1 MNRRF
6 DIIVVGTGVA
16 GSAIARRCRAAGRK
30 VAIVDERPFGGT
42 CQLRGCD
49 PKKVL
54 RAAAEPLA
62 AMERLA
68 EPDIGVFSDLPVP
81 DWRRLM
87 AFKRRF
93 TDPVPEAKETAF
105 AEAGIVTV
113 HGTARFVGA
122 DALEVGGEV
131 LEADNFVI
139 AAGSKPVPL
148 PIHGAD
154 LVASSEDFLNL
165 DDLPRRIVLVG
176 GGYIAM
182 EFAHLAFRASSEV
195 TVLQRGERLLGGF
208 DPDLVDLLVER
219 THDLPVDIRP
229 GTAATAVERTGS
241 GFRVHADQE
250 GRHLHFDAD
259 LVVHAA
265 GRMPNI
271 QGLDLEKA
279 GVRAGK
285 SGVEVDGHLRSVS
298 NPRVFAAGDAAAS
311 GMPLTPKASHD
322 AEVIAANILAGEA
335 VRRTDYAGMPSVVF
349 SVPPLARVGL
359 LEEEALAQGLRFRVN
374 HAVTDDWFSARRL
387 NETCS
392 GHKVLIEEDSGR
404 ILGAHLVG
412 PHADEVINLFAL
424 AIRHGIP
431 AKSLAETSFAYP
443 TGGSDVSAMV

>member
-1 MNRRF
+1 MSRRF

-30 VAIVDERPFGGT
+30 VAIIDERPFGGT

-54 RAAAEPLA
+54 RAAAEPVA
-62 AMERLA
+62 SIERFA
-68 EPDIGVFSDLPVP
+68 EPDVGVFFQVPIP
-81 DWRRLM
+81 DWGGLM

-93 TDPVPEAKETAF
+93 TDPVPKSKEKAF
-105 AEAGIVTV
+105 ADAGIVAL
-113 HGTARFVGA
+113 HGTARFVSA
-122 DALEVGGEV
+122 DTLTVGDEL
-131 LEADNFVI
+131 LEADSFVI
-139 AAGSKPVPL
+139 AAGSKPAPL
-148 PIHGAD
+148 PIEGAE
-154 LVASSEDFLNL
+154 LVASSEDFLDL
-165 DDLPRRIVLVG
+165 DILPRSIVLVG

-182 EFAHLAFRASSEV
+182 EFAHLAVRSSAEV

-219 THDLPVDIRP
+219 THDLPVDVRP
-229 GTAATAVERTGS
+229 GTAVTAVERVGS

-250 GRHLHFDAD
+250 GRHLRFDAD

-265 GRMPNI
+265 GRVPNI
-271 QGLDLEKA
+271 QGLDLEKG
-279 GVRAGK
+279 GVGFGK
-285 SGVEVDGHLRSVS
+285 RGIEVDRHLRSVT
-298 NPRVFAAGDAAAS
+298 NPRVYAAGDSAAS

-322 AEVIAANILAGEA
+322 AEVIAANLLAVGPSRQA
-335 VRRTDYAGMPSVVF
+335 DYTGMPSVVF

-374 HAVTDDWFSARRL
+374 HAVTDDWFSSRRL

-431 AKSLAETSFAYP
+431 AQALAETPFAYP

>member
-1 MNRRF
+1 MSRRF

-30 VAIVDERPFGGT
+30 VAIIDERPFGGT

-54 RAAAEPLA
+54 RAAAEPVTSI
-62 AMERLA
+62 ERLA
-68 EPDIGVFSDLPVP
+68 EPDVRVFAQAPIPS
-81 DWRRLM
+81 WRDLM

-93 TDPVPEAKETAF
+93 TDPVPKSKENAF
-105 AEAGIVTV
+105 ADAGIIAL
-113 HGTARFVGA
+113 HGTARFTGA
-122 DALEVGGEV
+122 DTLAVGEEL
-131 LEADNFVI
+131 LEADSFVI
-139 AAGSKPVPL
+139 AAGSKPAPL
-148 PIHGAD
+148 PIEGAE

-165 DDLPRRIVLVG
+165 DILPRSIVLIG
-176 GGYIAM
+176 GGYIAT
-182 EFAHLAFRASSEV
+182 EFAHLAVRSSAEV
-195 TVLQRGERLLGGF
+195 TVLQRGERLLNGF

-219 THDLPVDIRP
+219 THDLPVDVRP
-229 GTAATAVERTGS
+229 GTAVTAVERAGS

-250 GRHLHFDAD
+250 GRHLRFDAD

-265 GRMPNI
+265 GRVPNI

-279 GVRAGK
+279 GVRSGK
-285 SGVEVDGHLRSVS
+285 RGIEVDSHLRSVT
-298 NPRVFAAGDAAAS
+298 NPRVYAAGDAAAS

-322 AEVIAANILAGEA
+322 AEVIAANLLAGEPSRQA
-335 VRRTDYAGMPSVVF
+335 DYSGMPSVVF

-374 HAVTDDWFSARRL
+374 HAVTDDWFSTRRL

-392 GHKVLIEEDSGR
+392 GHKVLIEEDSDR

-431 AKSLAETSFAYP
+431 ARALAETPFAYP

>member
-16 GSAIARRCRAAGRK
+16 GSAIARRCRAAGRR
-30 VAIVDERPFGGT
+30 VAIIDERPFGGT

-62 AMERLA
+62 AMESLA
-68 EPDIGVFSDLPVP
+68 EPDVGVFSQKPVP
-81 DWRRLM
+81 DWRSLM

-93 TDPVPEAKETAF
+93 TDPVPQSKEKAF
-105 AEAGIVTV
+105 ADAGIVAL
-113 HGTARFVGA
+113 HGTARFISA
-122 DALEVGGEV
+122 DALEVDGEL
-131 LEADNFVI
+131 LEADHFVI
-139 AAGSKPVPL
+139 AAGSKPAPL
-148 PIHGAD
+148 PIEGAE

-165 DDLPRRIVLVG
+165 DTLPRSIVLVG

-182 EFAHLAFRASSEV
+182 EFAHLAVRASAEV
-195 TVLQRGERLLGGF
+195 TVLQRGMRLLGGF

-219 THDLPVDIRP
+219 THDLPVDVRP
-229 GTAATAVERTGS
+229 GTAVTAVERVGS

-250 GRHLHFDAD
+250 GRHLRFDAD

-265 GRMPNI
+265 GRVPNLDA
-271 QGLDLEKA
+271 LDLEKA
-279 GVRAGK
+279 GVRTGK
-285 SGVEVDGHLRSVS
+285 GGIVVDGHLRSVT

-322 AEVIAANILAGEA
+322 AEVIAANLLADA
-335 VRRTDYAGMPSVVF
+335 PSTQADYTGMPSVVF

-359 LEEEALAQGLRFRVN
+359 LEEEAVAQGLRFRVN
-374 HAVTDDWFSARRL
+374 HAVTDGWFSAKRL

-431 AKSLAETSFAYP
+431 AKALAETPFAYP

>member
-1 MNRRF
+1 MSRRF

-16 GSAIARRCRAAGRK
+16 GSAIARRCRAAGRE

-62 AMERLA
+62 AVESLA
-68 EPDIGVFSDLPVP
+68 EPDVGVFSRKPVP

-93 TDPVPEAKETAF
+93 TDPVPQSKEKAF
-105 AEAGIVTV
+105 ADAGIAAF
-113 HGTARFVGA
+113 HGTARFVSA
-122 DALEVGGEV
+122 DALDVDGEL
-131 LEADNFVI
+131 LEADHFVI
-139 AAGSKPVPL
+139 AAGSKPAPL
-148 PIHGAD
+148 PIEGAE

-165 DDLPRRIVLVG
+165 DTLPRSIVLVG

-182 EFAHLAFRASSEV
+182 EFAHLAVRASAEV
-195 TVLQRGERLLGGF
+195 TVLQRGMRLLGGF

-219 THDLPVDIRP
+219 THDLPVDVRP
-229 GTAATAVERTGS
+229 GTAVTAVERAGS

-250 GRHLHFDAD
+250 GRHLRFDAD

-265 GRMPNI
+265 GRVPNLNA
-271 QGLDLEKA
+271 LDLEKA
-279 GVRAGK
+279 GVRTGK
-285 SGVEVDGHLRSVS
+285 GGIVVDGHLRSVT

-322 AEVIAANILAGEA
+322 AEVIAANLLAA
-335 VRRTDYAGMPSVVF
+335 APSRQADYTGMPSVVF

-359 LEEEALAQGLRFRVN
+359 LEEEAVAQGLRFRVN
-374 HAVTDDWFSARRL
+374 HAVTDGWFSAKRL

-431 AKSLAETSFAYP
+431 AKALAETPFAYP

>member
-1 MNRRF
+1 MSRRF
-6 DIIVVGTGVA
+6 DIVVVGTGVA
-16 GSAIARRCRAAGRK
+16 GSAIAHRCRAAGRK

-54 RAAAEPLA
+54 RAAAEPVA
-62 AMERLA
+62 FIERLA
-68 EPDIGVFSDLPVP
+68 EPDVGVFSQVPIP
-81 DWRRLM
+81 DWRSLM
-87 AFKRRF
+87 KFKRRF
-93 TDPVPEAKETAF
+93 TDPVPKSKEASF
-105 AEAGIVTV
+105 SSAGIVAL
-113 HGTARFVGA
+113 HGTVRFVSG
-122 DALEVGGEV
+122 DALEVGDEL

-139 AAGSKPVPL
+139 AAGSKPAPL
-148 PIHGAD
+148 PIEGAE

-165 DDLPRRIVLVG
+165 DILPRSIVLVG

-182 EFAHLAFRASSEV
+182 EFAHLAVRASAEV

-219 THDLPVDIRP
+219 THDLPVDVRP
-229 GTAATAVERTGS
+229 ATAVTAVERVGS

-250 GRHLHFDAD
+250 GRHLWFDAD

-265 GRMPNI
+265 GRIPN
-271 QGLDLEKA
+271 LDSLNLEKA
-279 GVRAGK
+279 GVRVGK
-285 SGVEVDGHLRSVS
+285 RGIEVDSHLRSVTNS
-298 NPRVFAAGDAAAS
+298 RVFAAGDAVAS

-322 AEVIAANILAGEA
+322 AEVIGVNLLAGEPSRQA
-335 VRRTDYAGMPSVVF
+335 DYTGMPSVIF

-374 HAVTDDWFSARRL
+374 YAVTDDWFSARRL

-392 GHKVLIEEDSGR
+392 GHKVLIDEDSGR

-431 AKSLAETSFAYP
+431 AKALAETPFAYP
-443 TGGSDVSAMV
+443 TGGSDLSSMV

>member
-1 MNRRF
+1 MSRRF

-30 VAIVDERPFGGT
+30 VAIIDERPFGGT

-54 RAAAEPLA
+54 RAAAEPVTSI
-62 AMERLA
+62 ERLA
-68 EPDIGVFSDLPVP
+68 EPDVGVFIQVPIP
-81 DWRRLM
+81 DWRALM
-87 AFKRRF
+87 KFKRRF
-93 TDPVPEAKETAF
+93 TDPVSKSKEASF
-105 AEAGIVTV
+105 ADAGIVAL
-113 HGTARFVGA
+113 HGTARFVSA
-122 DALEVGGEV
+122 NALTVEDEL

-139 AAGSKPVPL
+139 AAGSRPAPL
-148 PIHGAD
+148 PIEGAE
-154 LVASSEDFLNL
+154 LLASSEDFLNL
-165 DDLPRRIVLVG
+165 DTLPRSIVLVG

-182 EFAHLAFRASSEV
+182 EFAHLAVRASVDV
-195 TVLQRGERLLGGF
+195 TMLQRGERLLGGF

-219 THDLPVDIRP
+219 THDLPVDVRP
-229 GTAATAVERTGS
+229 GTAVTAVERVGS

-250 GRHLHFDAD
+250 GRHLRFDAD

-265 GRMPNI
+265 GRVPN
-271 QGLDLEKA
+271 LDSLGLEK
-279 GVRAGK
+279 GNVHVGK
-285 SGVEVDGHLRSVS
+285 RGIEVDAHLRSVT

-322 AEVIAANILAGEA
+322 AEVIAANLLAGEPTRQA
-335 VRRTDYAGMPSVVF
+335 DYTGMPSVVF

-374 HAVTDDWFSARRL
+374 QAVTDDWFSTQRL

-431 AKSLAETSFAYP
+431 AKALAETPFAYP
-443 TGGSDVSAMV
+443 TGGSDVSAML